1 MNTTWKRLPEIISAS
16 KKSNLKLKRSF
27 FKKLTICLFSIF
39 FIEIKIESRL
49 FYIDI
54 IDYHRIL
61 LGYFKEC
68 YELKQQILYFMNFIS
83 YSEGCLIEFAI
94 YFQILLFSWVILE
107 NVRSKEASFIFCE
120 FNFLLERSLNTI
132 SASIEDSKT
141 FQIRF

>member
-68 YELKQQILYFMNFIS
+68 YEIKQQILYFMNFIS
-83 YSEGCLIEFAI
+83 YSEGYLIEFAI
-94 YFQILLFSWVILE
+94 YLQILLFSWVILE
-107 NVRSKEASFIFCE
+107 NASFIFCE

-132 SASIEDSKT
+132 SASIEESKT

>member
-1 MNTTWKRLPEIISAS
+1 MSSLHGGSLKLTLSVPLRLYISEERSLYGKLCIVYSFTMQFKRNSLMNTTWKRLPEIISAS

-94 YFQILLFSWVILE
+94 YF
-107 NVRSKEASFIFCE
+107 
-120 FNFLLERSLNTI
+120 
-132 SASIEDSKT
+132 
-141 FQIRF
+141 